1 MKCSV
6 YADELAKL
14 ELKWKE
20 QVKINEG
27 IKLQLATM
35 EDQYK
40 VSYLFMTMNGYLFL
54 TWLLISDCSSNE
66 EL

>member
-27 IKLQLATM
+27 IKLQLAAM

-40 VSYLFMTMNGYLFL
+40 VSYFFFFYEWYHVLNIVAHF
-54 TWLLISDCSSNE
+54 
-66 EL
+66 